1 MRSAED
7 LRSLTGDRRQVASVR
22 RIMLDEGPER
32 GLAALA
38 FSTGGGL
45 DFWVLADRALDIGP
59 LWWRGMP
66 VAWQSPAGF
75 RHPSLVDPE
84 EDGGRGFERAFSG
97 FLMTC
102 GLDHTRQPVDGRPM
116 HGRLHALPA
125 RVEAHGEAW
134 EGRTPMLF
142 CEGTIRQWRQG
153 HENLSLRRRIEAP
166 IGETTL
172 TIKDSLRNEGRAPQ
186 RISLLY
192 HLNVGHPFLVP
203 GAKVV
208 GQDPSLAMTMG
219 EPEADSAPEARSAAA
234 LGDPAEW
241 LLERPDGASLSVSFG
256 RDGLPFAQIW
266 RDPRPGS
273 YVMALEPCTDARGED
288 GVTRDPVVLAPGETR
303 SMALSVTFRAPA

>member
-125 RVEAHGEAW
+125 RSRPTARL
-134 EGRTPMLF
+134 GR
-142 CEGTIRQWRQG
+142 GG
-153 HENLSLRRRIEAP
+153 RRCCFA
-166 IGETTL
+166 
-172 TIKDSLRNEGRAPQ
+172 RAPSGNGVRDT
-186 RISLLY
+186 RI
-192 HLNVGHPFLVP
+192 
-203 GAKVV
+203 
-208 GQDPSLAMTMG
+208 
-219 EPEADSAPEARSAAA
+219 
-234 LGDPAEW
+234 
-241 LLERPDGASLSVSFG
+241 
-256 RDGLPFAQIW
+256 
-266 RDPRPGS
+266 
-273 YVMALEPCTDARGED
+273 
-288 GVTRDPVVLAPGETR
+288 
-303 SMALSVTFRAPA
+303 